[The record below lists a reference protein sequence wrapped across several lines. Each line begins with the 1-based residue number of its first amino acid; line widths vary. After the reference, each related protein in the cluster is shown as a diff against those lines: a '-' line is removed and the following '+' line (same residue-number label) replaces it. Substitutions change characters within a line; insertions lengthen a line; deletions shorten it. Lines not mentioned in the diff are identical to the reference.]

1 MANRNSLG
9 MRRFIAAFFPSF
21 PAWSKKAAINRRTPK
36 LLALLLLLLAG
47 PAFGQTADP
56 GFPEEAKVKE
66 VRDAQVPLDVEFQ
79 DEDGRTVRLGDYF
92 QPGRPVIMT
101 LVYYRCPVLCKIT
114 LREMVRVIRPLELKP
129 GRDYE
134 VVVVGFDPRE
144 GPELAK
150 AQKQVNMDLLGRP
163 QAESAWHF
171 LSSSRPAAAR
181 KVGDA
186 IGFGYVLDD
195 KGEHYLHEVG
205 VYICTPDGHVSRTI
219 RSLADVN
226 TKMLNDSLIN
236 ASQGK
241 ISGGLF
247 GVALSCGLLHF
258 DATTGQY
265 TWRVMAIVRA
275 VGIGTV
281 LILGA
286 GIGVLVYRDRHRQQ
300 HVSKEGG

>member
-1 MANRNSLG
+1 MVV
-9 MRRFIAAFFPSF
+9 AASFPSW

-36 LLALLLLLLAG
+36 AFALLLLLLAA
-47 PAFGQTADP
+47 PAHGQLADP

-66 VRDAQVPLDVEFQ
+66 VPDAQVPLEVEFQ
-79 DEDGRTVRLGDYF
+79 DEDGQTVRLGDYF

-101 LVYYRCPVLCKIT
+101 MVYYRCPVLCKIT

-144 GPELAK
+144 GPGLAK

-171 LSSSRPAAAR
+171 LSSSKPAAAR
-181 KVGDA
+181 QVGEA
-186 IGFGYVLDD
+186 IGFGYKLDD
-195 KGEHYLHEVG
+195 EGKDYLHEVG
-205 VYICTPDGHVSRTI
+205 VYICTPDGRVARTI

-241 ISGGLF
+241 ISSGLF
-247 GVALSCGLLHF
+247 GVALSCGMLDF
-258 DATTGQY
+258 DATKGQY

-286 GIGVLVYRDRHRQQ
+286 GIGLLVYRDRHRQ
-300 HVSKEGG
+300 HVVTEGGSA